1 MGKDRVGSSKGK
13 RPGVVKGARTG
24 SNRGF
29 YIALAVMAIAGIAAL
44 SYLATRSSASSR
56 VTEVDPTLPPV
67 EAVGYVIGDSAAP
80 VEVLEFADW
89 ECGACAQFATI
100 TAPDVKQRLV
110 ETGQI
115 RLRIMDV
122 PWHTNSWT
130 ASLAAAC
137 ANDQGKFWEM
147 HDALYNTQDR
157 WNTLAT
163 DNPLKPILEAAG
175 GAGIDTDRL
184 EACVEARTHQAAVQ
198 SHLKAAESRGVR
210 ATPTFIIGGKV
221 IPGAIGYDR
230 FKAYV
235 DTALVTAQASPA
247 TAASPAA
254 APAAAVPVVD
264 EHGH

>member
-1 MGKDRVGSSKGK
+1 MGKDRVGSDKGK
-13 RPGVVKGARTG
+13 RPGVVKNARKG

-29 YIALAVMAIAGIAAL
+29 YLALAVVAVAGLGAL
-44 SYLATRSSASSR
+44 AYVTTRSSSASR
-56 VTEVDPTLPPV
+56 VTESDPTLPSV
-67 EAVGYVIGDSAAP
+67 AAVGYVIGDSAAP

-89 ECGACAQFATI
+89 ECGACAQFAVM

-137 ANDQGKFWEM
+137 ANAQGKFWEL
-147 HDALYNTQDR
+147 HDALYNGQDR

-163 DNPLKPILEAAG
+163 NDPLEVIVEIAN
-175 GAGIDTDRL
+175 GAGIDGKAL
-184 EACVEARTHQAAVQ
+184 EQCVEARTYQANVQ
-198 SHLKAAESRGVR
+198 SHLKEAESRGVR
-210 ATPTFIIGGKV
+210 ATPSFVIGGKLV
-221 IPGAIGYDR
+221 PGAISYDQ

-235 DTALVTAQASPA
+235 DTARA
-247 TAASPAA
+247 TAAA
-254 APAAAVPVVD
+254 APAAAASAPAPTAP
-264 EHGH
+264 

>member
-1 MGKDRVGSSKGK
+1 MGKDRVGSSRGK
-13 RPGVVKGARTG
+13 RPGVVKGARKG

-29 YIALAVMAIAGIAAL
+29 YIALAAVAIVGIAAL
-44 SYLATRSSASSR
+44 AYVMMRGSQASL

-67 EAVGYVIGDSAAP
+67 DAVGYVIGDSTAP

-89 ECGACAQFATI
+89 ECGACAQFATL

-110 ETGQI
+110 QTGQI

-163 DNPLKPILEAAG
+163 NNPLKPILEAAG
-175 GAGIDTDRL
+175 SVGIDTERL
-184 EACVEARTHQAAVQ
+184 EQCVGARTHQAAVQ
-198 SHLKAAESRGVR
+198 SHLKEAEARGVR

-230 FKAYV
+230 FKEYV
-235 DTALVTAQASPA
+235 DSALVSAQ
-247 TAASPAA
+247 A
-254 APAAAVPVVD
+254 APAAAAATPAAPAVTPVVD

>member
-1 MGKDRVGSSKGK
+1 M
-13 RPGVVKGARTG
+13 
-24 SNRGF
+24 
-29 YIALAVMAIAGIAAL
+29 
-44 SYLATRSSASSR
+44 
-56 VTEVDPTLPPV
+56 TEVDPTLPPV
-67 EAVGYVIGDSAAP
+67 DAVGYVIGDPSAP

-89 ECGACAQFATI
+89 ECGACAQFATL

-115 RLRIMDV
+115 RFRIMDV

-163 DNPLKPILEAAG
+163 NNPLKPIVAAARG
-175 GAGIDTDRL
+175 VGIDTRAL
-184 EACVEARTHQAAVQ
+184 EQCVEARTHQASVQ
-198 SHLKAAESRGVR
+198 SHLKEAEARGVR

-235 DTALVTAQASPA
+235 DTAV
-247 TAASPAA
+247 
-254 APAAAVPVVD
+254 AAVRSGAGSSVGAPVSGPPAGAVVR
-264 EHGH
+264 